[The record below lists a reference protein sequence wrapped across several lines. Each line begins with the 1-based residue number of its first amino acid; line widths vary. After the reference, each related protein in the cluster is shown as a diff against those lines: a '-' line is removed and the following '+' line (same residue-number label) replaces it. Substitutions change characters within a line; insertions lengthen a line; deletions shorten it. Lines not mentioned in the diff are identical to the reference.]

1 VTADPEPAP
10 EPEAPRPLPRFN
22 TGPSFSARLVTSM
35 EETSTPEEIAAGT
48 PVVTSAVPFAAG
60 ALDRLGAYRIGPLAA
75 VVDGVGGLCGGLAVL
90 PRWVVTS
97 DITLRTMAAARVGPL
112 HCEARVLRAG
122 RTSVVA
128 EVTVV
133 DRGADDLS
141 VAVALVTSAALEPA
155 GGPPRWERPVVLR
168 DRRAHP
174 SPDADVP
181 LLEWMGAR
189 PRRWGGVE
197 LDLGPELLNP
207 WGILHGGVT
216 TTLVDEAA
224 ARAVADVTGR
234 PAVATSMSLGFL
246 APGRKGPITA
256 VGRLAGPLVEGV
268 EAVARVEV
276 RDTGADDRLLSVA
289 LVTVRP

>member
-10 EPEAPRPLPRFN
+10 DPDAPRPLPRFN
-22 TGPSFSARLVTSM
+22 SGPSFSARLVSSM
-35 EETSTPEEIAAGT
+35 EETSTPEEIAARR
-48 PVVTSAVPFAAG
+48 PVVTSDVPLVG
-60 ALDRLGAYRIGPLAA
+60 GVLDHLGAYRLGPLAA

-97 DITLRTMAAARVGPL
+97 ELTLRTVAEARVGPL
-112 HCEARVLRAG
+112 HCEARILRAG
-122 RTSVVA
+122 RASVVA

-133 DRGADDLS
+133 DRGADDL
-141 VAVALVTSAALEPA
+141 AVAIGVVTSAALEPA
-155 GGPPRWERPVVLR
+155 GGPPHWERPVVLR

-174 SPDADVP
+174 VPDADVP
-181 LLEWMGAR
+181 LLEWAGAR
-189 PRRWGGVE
+189 PRRGGGVE
-197 LDLGPELLNP
+197 IDLGPELLNP
-207 WGILHGGVT
+207 WGILYGGAT

-246 APGRKGPITA
+246 APGRAGPITA
-256 VGRLAGPLVEGV
+256 VGRLVGGMAEGR
-268 EAVARVEV
+268 EAVVRVEV
-276 RDTGADDRLLSVA
+276 RDAGADRLLSVA

>member
-1 VTADPEPAP
+1 VTADPEPA
-10 EPEAPRPLPRFN
+10 APRPLPRFN
-22 TGPSFSARLVTSM
+22 TGPSFAARLVASM
-35 EETSTPEEIAAGT
+35 EETSTPEEIAAGD
-48 PVVTSAVPFAAG
+48 PVVTSSAPLVAG
-60 ALDRLGAYRIGPLAA
+60 ALDHLGAYRIGPLAA
-75 VVDGVGGLCGGLAVL
+75 IVDGVGGLCGGLAVL

-97 DITLRTMAAARVGPL
+97 ELTLRTIAPARVGPL

-122 RTSVVA
+122 RTSVAV

-133 DRGADDLS
+133 DRGADDL
-141 VAVALVTSAALEPA
+141 AVAIGIVTSAALEPA
-155 GGPPRWERPVVLR
+155 GGPPRWDRPVVLR

-174 SPDADVP
+174 VPDADVP
-181 LLEWMGAR
+181 LLEWAGAR

-197 LDLGPELLNP
+197 LDLGAELRNP

-224 ARAVADVTGR
+224 VRAVTDVTGR

-246 APGRKGPITA
+246 APGRTGPITA
-256 VGRLAGPLVEGV
+256 VGRLAGPLAEGGEGV
-268 EAVARVEV
+268 VRVEV
-276 RDTGADDRLLSVA
+276 RDAGASDRLLSVA